1 MNFLK
6 IPVPFFR
13 RKVRQ
18 RTSLKK
24 YHFIFAKFL
33 RFRRTFYKKFFGRG
47 LGRTAPTDN
56 DYKKTRCKPR
66 FFNLSEYVGTAVPN
80 LRFKGLFVKS
90 PLKIRTHLSF
100 GERCRGE
107 LRSKKQFILAKLFKT
122 LCRNLLSPDRA
133 QAPKNLSVSKFHK
146 PKQRRCSKD

>member
-33 RFRRTFYKKFFGRG
+33 RFQRTFYKKFFGRG

-56 DYKKTRCKPR
+56 AYKKTRCKPR

-90 PLKIRTHLSF
+90 PLKIR
-100 GERCRGE
+100 
-107 LRSKKQFILAKLFKT
+107 
-122 LCRNLLSPDRA
+122 
-133 QAPKNLSVSKFHK
+133 KNFCSNTPLYFDENFLKLSVGIYYPRIEHK
-146 PKQRRCSKD
+146 PRKISLSQNFINRNRNAV

>member
-47 LGRTAPTDN
+47 LGRIAPTDN
-56 DYKKTRCKPR
+56 AYKKTRCKPR

-80 LRFKGLFVKS
+80 LRFKGLLKK
-90 PLKIRTHLSF
+90 PLKNPPKLRSNTPLYF
-100 GERCRGE
+100 GESFLNSQSE
-107 LRSKKQFILAKLFKT
+107 FIIPGSSTSPEKS
-122 LCRNLLSPDRA
+122 LCLKIS
-133 QAPKNLSVSKFHK
+133 
-146 PKQRRCSKD
+146 

>member
-47 LGRTAPTDN
+47 LGRIAPTDN
-56 DYKKTRCKPR
+56 AYKKTRCKPR

-80 LRFKGLFVKS
+80 LRFKGLLKK
-90 PLKIRTHLSF
+90 PLKNPQNFRIEYAGL
-100 GERCRGE
+100 
-107 LRSKKQFILAKLFKT
+107 LRFMSSEISIIKRNISHIDIKKLKLW
-122 LCRNLLSPDRA
+122 RNI
-133 QAPKNLSVSKFHK
+133 KNTIEKIK
-146 PKQRRCSKD
+146 YI